1 MLDDSELLLP
11 DGGWL
16 TVPAGEVGSGT
27 TTTVPAAAAAAAADD
42 CSEEFSVVIGAD
54 RRLEVFV
61 PRSSP
66 VVTKGS
72 VRMTKKIG
80 RSLII
85 LLLFNCLE

>member
-16 TVPAGEVGSGT
+16 TVPAGEVGSGIAP
-27 TTTVPAAAAAAAADD
+27 TVPAAAAADD

-85 LLLFNCLE
+85 SLLF